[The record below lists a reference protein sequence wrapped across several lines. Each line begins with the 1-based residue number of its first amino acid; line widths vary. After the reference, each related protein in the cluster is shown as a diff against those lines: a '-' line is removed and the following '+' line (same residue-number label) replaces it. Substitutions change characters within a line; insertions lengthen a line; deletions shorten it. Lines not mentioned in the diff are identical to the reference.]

1 MDEGGTGRFRFPDP
15 PDSEDYFDMLERAE
29 WAEADRDR
37 EHEARTRAVARIKEL
52 EEEIRR
58 LSSL

>member
-1 MDEGGTGRFRFPDP
+1 M
-15 PDSEDYFDMLERAE
+15 MERAE
-29 WAEADRDR
+29 WAEANRDR
-37 EHEARTRAVARIKEL
+37 EHEARTRAEARIKEL